1 MQTLIA
7 SLLASEPF
15 RRALCKPP
23 YITALLALMALT
35 IVSDF
40 ASLYIDVSRDKLTV
54 ERPL

>member
-23 YITALLALMALT
+23 YITALLAMMAMT

-40 ASLYIDVSRDKLTV
+40 ASLWIDVSRDRPSI
-54 ERPL
+54 ERPM